1 MWNAVIMITVLLLK
15 INRPSAVSKTVL
27 VFFLTNRWI
36 WYLSA
41 AFHKHFKV
49 KAHSLKL
56 SDFKEQFRHQWEMS
70 VLVSYEIAA

>member
-1 MWNAVIMITVLLLK
+1 
-15 INRPSAVSKTVL
+15 
-27 VFFLTNRWI
+27 
-36 WYLSA
+36 
-41 AFHKHFKV
+41 V